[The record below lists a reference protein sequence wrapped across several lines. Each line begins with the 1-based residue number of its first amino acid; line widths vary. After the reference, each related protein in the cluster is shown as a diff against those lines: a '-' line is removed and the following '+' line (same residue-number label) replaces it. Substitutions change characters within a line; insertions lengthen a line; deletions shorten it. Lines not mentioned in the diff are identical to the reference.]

1 MKALIFTILV
11 ATPMLP
17 IATKAAEGDIRTAY
31 REAYVMERFWA
42 ADMNGDDVLNRSEAR
57 MASHFYEG
65 AEGGH
70 RFDVTDTNND
80 GFLSADEVQARYRF
94 EVANG
99 RDFAFAQQKVLY
111 NVDRFRSADSNG
123 DGVLSRAEANASR
136 VGRDL
141 FGDARFDLADTDGDG
156 VLSLAEA
163 AARMRLERASF

>member
-1 MKALIFTILV
+1 MKALIFSILA

-17 IATKAAEGDIRTAY
+17 TATLAAEGDIRAAY
-31 REAYVMERFWA
+31 REAYVMDRFWA
-42 ADMNGDDVLNRSEAR
+42 ADVNGDSVLDRSEAGA
-57 MASHFYEG
+57 ASHFYEG
-65 AEGGH
+65 AEGGR

-80 GFLSADEVQARYRF
+80 GVLSADEVQARYRF

-141 FGDARFDLADTDGDG
+141 FGNTRFFLADTNGDG

-163 AARMRLERASF
+163 AARMRLERTSF